1 MRKTLK
7 NVIIEKQQEAKN
19 EMATK
24 QERLEEVVTACAELY
39 KKNKDLTKRVTAYK
53 DEIKQLLGDLNLLE
67 YTATD
72 GSKVSMSVIDKTTI
86 DQEQLI
92 NYLKEK
98 GLTQFVHTK
107 EYVDENEIAY
117 AVAQD
122 TINATDLAPM
132 RIEKTEYRLN
142 IK

>member
-7 NVIIEKQQEAKN
+7 NIIIEKQEEVKN
-19 EMATK
+19 EIVTK

-39 KKNKDLTKRVTAYK
+39 KKNNDLTKRVKAYK
-53 DEIKQLLGDLNLLE
+53 DEIKQLFSDLNILE

-72 GSKVSMSVIDKTTI
+72 GSKVSMSVVDKTTI

-92 NYLKEK
+92 NYLKDK
-98 GLTQFVHTK
+98 GLNQFIHTK

-122 TINATDLAPM
+122 TINAADLAPM

>member
-7 NVIIEKQQEAKN
+7 NIILDKQEEAKN
-19 EMATK
+19 EVANK
-24 QERLEEVVTACAELY
+24 QERLEEVVTACCELY
-39 KKNKDLTKRVTAYK
+39 KKNNELTKRVKAYK
-53 DEIKQLLGDLNLLE
+53 DEIKKLFEDLHILE
-67 YTATD
+67 YTSSD
-72 GSKVSMSVIDKTTI
+72 GSKVTMSVIDKTSI
-86 DQEQLI
+86 DTEQLI

-98 GLTQFVHTK
+98 GLAQFIHTK

-122 TINATDLAPM
+122 TIDAADLAPM

>member
-7 NVIIEKQQEAKN
+7 NIILDKQEEAKN
-19 EMATK
+19 EIVDK
-24 QERLEEVVTACAELY
+24 QARLEEAVVACVELY

-53 DEIKQLLGDLNLLE
+53 DEIKQLFNDLGILE

-72 GSKVSMSVIDKTTI
+72 GSKITMSVIDKTTI

-98 GLTQFVHTK
+98 GLNQFIHTK
-107 EYVDENEIAY
+107 EYIDENEIAY

-122 TINATDLAPM
+122 TINASDLAPM
-132 RIEKTEYRLN
+132 QIEKTEYRMN

>member
-7 NVIIEKQQEAKN
+7 NIIVDKQEEAKN
-19 EMATK
+19 EVVNK
-24 QERLEEVVTACAELY
+24 QARLEEVVVACVELY

-53 DEIKQLLGDLNLLE
+53 DEIKQLFNELNILE

-72 GSKVSMSVIDKTTI
+72 GSKVTMSVIDKSTI

-98 GLTQFVHTK
+98 GLTQFIHTK

-122 TINATDLAPM
+122 TINAADLAPM
-132 RIEKTEYRLN
+132 QIEKTEYRMN